1 MSTREQIVQMLD
13 QVPDYCLVN
22 LQAYIQGMIAADEA
36 ADEMIAADEAADDV
50 YCEQL
55 YREYEKDPDR
65 GQYMTEA
72 ELCKELGI
80 TL

>member
-1 MSTREQIVQMLD
+1 MGGIGDMSTREQIVQMLD

-22 LQAYIQGMIAADEA
+22 LQAYIQGMS
-36 ADEMIAADEAADDV
+36 AADEAADDV

>member
-22 LQAYIQGMIAADEA
+22 
-36 ADEMIAADEAADDV
+36 
-50 YCEQL
+50 
-55 YREYEKDPDR
+55 EKDPDR
-65 GQYMTEA
+65 GQYMPEA